1 MGPVKEDK
9 TVVLSLKLKA
19 LEDQMDKAVKS
30 CESDSAL
37 YRNQAAIYNAARH
50 VLETVETLEEAGLEH
65 SDAMT
70 IAQLLEMRFRR

>member
-1 MGPVKEDK
+1 MEADK
-9 TVVLSLKLKA
+9 TILLSLKLKN
-19 LEDQMDKAVKS
+19 LEDQMEKAVKS

-37 YRNQAAIYNAARH
+37 YRNQAAIYNVARH
-50 VLETVETLEEAGLEH
+50 VFETIETLEEAGLEH